1 MELAWKDFLFRD
13 YNSLCN
19 LNSTCKATGIM
30 TLDILFSLEIIETME
45 NYISKVRPKPEIR
58 NRLDIAY
65 EIIGQSIILNEVRPR
80 WNNPEEIF
88 SSGYAKATYVKQK
101 NIWKVFWKRAD
112 NKWHAYEPQPTVL
125 QLDEFLKLVDQDK
138 YACFKG

>member
-1 MELAWKDFLFRD
+1 
-13 YNSLCN
+13 
-19 LNSTCKATGIM
+19 M
-30 TLDILFSLEIIETME
+30 TIDILFSLEIIETME

-88 SSGYAKATYVKQK
+88 ASGYAKATYVKQK

-112 NKWHAYEPQPTVL
+112 NKWHSYEPQPTVL